1 MYGISP
7 NSGVGGVINI
17 VPKRPL
23 DEDLTRVTT
32 TTLRTQVGGHLDLS
46 RRFGTDNQ
54 FGVRFNGNLQGGDTA
69 IDDQHRDLV
78 SVPSRLITVAS
89 ACA

>member
-32 TTLRTQVGGHLDLS
+32 TTLRIPRWV
-46 RRFGTDNQ
+46 
-54 FGVRFNGNLQGGDTA
+54 V
-69 IDDQHRDLV
+69 IW
-78 SVPSRLITVAS
+78 I
-89 ACA
+89 